1 MAKLDE
7 VGQRLRHHRAA
18 LGQPVD
24 AVARAVK
31 VSRALLYRYEAGE
44 IVKLDIVDRLARYYG
59 TTTPA
64 LLGLGQEYI
73 TSAIAFF
80 ERLEK
85 LEQDADHITTVFG
98 PLAYALTTDAYDEAL
113 ARTLGTDRDRDA
125 LTASEVARLRRV
137 LARRKTLLRERRP
150 GFVNIIPAAEI
161 RTYLAAGL
169 TNASDA
175 TAAERAAQRRQA
187 VREMEHLIGMIAKPP
202 MGVQIALTPRSLP
215 TAGFQ
220 VLRFKHQRL
229 LIVSPFRLGE
239 PINLR
244 YGVAMISSDEQ
255 ALRLHE
261 SLIARLWENALS
273 GNRAIEEIQSLIKAR
288 A

>member
-1 MAKLDE
+1 MAMLNE

-18 LGQPVD
+18 LGQPVE

-59 TTTPA
+59 TTTP
-64 LLGLGQEYI
+64 
-73 TSAIAFF
+73 
-80 ERLEK
+80 
-85 LEQDADHITTVFG
+85 
-98 PLAYALTTDAYDEAL
+98 
-113 ARTLGTDRDRDA
+113 
-125 LTASEVARLRRV
+125 
-137 LARRKTLLRERRP
+137 
-150 GFVNIIPAAEI
+150 
-161 RTYLAAGL
+161 
-169 TNASDA
+169 
-175 TAAERAAQRRQA
+175 
-187 VREMEHLIGMIAKPP
+187 
-202 MGVQIALTPRSLP
+202 
-215 TAGFQ
+215 
-220 VLRFKHQRL
+220 
-229 LIVSPFRLGE
+229 RLGE

-273 GNRAIEEIQSLIKAR
+273 GSRAIEEIQSLIKAR